1 MHFCIRLKAATN
13 ERTEASVHRI
23 EIKLKKPESSLNRFR
38 VKATDAF
45 HNLQNHRKLVVSM
58 PRLSAPSCHSRLFF
72 IYFRLFN
79 TVDSKQMFDKSL
91 PMTGFEPW
99 ISGVAG
105 HHSTNWA
112 TTTTLL
118 YRSIYLSLHNTR
130 RQWEKIDKTQLHILI
145 WRFHL
150 QLVSMKISSF
160 TYKILL

>member
-79 TVDSKQMFDKSL
+79 TVDSKQMFIKSL
-91 PMTGFEPW
+91 RMTGFEPW
-99 ISGVAG
+99 ISGVRG
-105 HHSTNWA
+105 DRSTTEPLTAQPNR
-112 TTTTLL
+112 LIQDPL
-118 YRSIYLSLHNTR
+118 IQDPMSLEYYLRNN
-130 RQWEKIDKTQLHILI
+130 
-145 WRFHL
+145 
-150 QLVSMKISSF
+150 SF
-160 TYKILL
+160 ITGKWLWLSW